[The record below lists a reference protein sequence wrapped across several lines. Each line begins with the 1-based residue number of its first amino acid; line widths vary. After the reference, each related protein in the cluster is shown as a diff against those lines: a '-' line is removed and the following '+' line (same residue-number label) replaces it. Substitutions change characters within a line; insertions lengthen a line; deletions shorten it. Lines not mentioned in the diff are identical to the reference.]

1 MGKVFVAK
9 IEVEYEVD
17 ENNYL
22 HWEDEYEI
30 EDKDKDEDFEPRT
43 KENLI
48 SYITSELAEI
58 VYSGIK
64 DYNIENMIIVEE
76 RESNDY

>member
-1 MGKVFVAK
+1 MGKVYVAK

-30 EDKDKDEDFEPRT
+30 EDEDKDEDFEPRS
-43 KENLI
+43 KKRLI
-48 SYITSELAEI
+48 SLITNELAEI
-58 VYSGIK
+58 VYQGIK
-64 DYNIENMIIVEE
+64 NYNIEEMIVVEE
-76 RESNDY
+76 RETND